1 MFLQEKQEKELLDE
15 KAKQN
20 YDEWYQKKRAQEKEA
35 RLRKKHEKNLE
46 EQRIQQKQQEA
57 DDAYKRWLS
66 QTEEKNKP
74 FKRHGGHAFKKKN
87 LYSSPDPTFVNP
99 LPWVDTIIEEEKI
112 YRCDHQ
118 KKTFSSPPMLWQDVE
133 NRRKRTSNNRLRK
146 SSVT

>member
-57 DDAYKRWLS
+57 DDAWVWWF
-66 QTEEKNKP
+66 EP
-74 FKRHGGHAFKKKN
+74 GHVI
-87 LYSSPDPTFVNP
+87 TFN
-99 LPWVDTIIEEEKI
+99 
-112 YRCDHQ
+112 
-118 KKTFSSPPMLWQDVE
+118 DVC
-133 NRRKRTSNNRLRK
+133 R
-146 SSVT
+146 